1 MERFADGSEV
11 TLWPSSER
19 ADAWRALGGH
29 RCLEGTQELE
39 QKPACLSFVIQH
51 VTLSSSS
58 QSLRHAS
65 CCFRPW
71 GGPPGDVQMV
81 TVGLDTIVSFAPQ
94 RYS

>member
-1 MERFADGSEV
+1 M
-11 TLWPSSER
+11 
-19 ADAWRALGGH
+19 LGGH

-58 QSLRHAS
+58 SPLPSSRHAS

-71 GGPPGDVQMV
+71 GGPPPGDVQMV
-81 TVGLDTIVSFAPQ
+81 TVGLDSIVSFAPQ
-94 RYS
+94 IRSL